1 MKNRICPGCKATFPS
16 NDDLPHQR
24 YGVAS
29 PECWEI
35 FCEVLG
41 KEQTYFGYPEVH
53 RLFIDAYSIQHP
65 PHAHIQKEL
74 EISDRLI
81 NASKQSVGIHLIAL
95 YLAFD
100 QTKKLSDIPSV
111 MDRILSTGIKL
122 EEYSFD
128 PPDDLGSMT
137 IVGINKKI
145 VQNLTL
151 EEYEKLMWQWAQV
164 TWQAWSEH
172 HDAVK
177 KIVEEI
183 KRQTWK
189 N

>member
-1 MKNRICPGCKATFPS
+1 MNFRTCSGCKVTFS
-16 NDDLPHQR
+16 RNDNLPHQR

-65 PHAHIQKEL
+65 PHTHIQKEL

-81 NASKQSVGIHLIAL
+81 NASKQSIGIHLVAL

-100 QTKKLSDIPSV
+100 QKKKLSEIPAV
-111 MDRILSTGIKL
+111 MDCILSTGIKL
-122 EEYSFD
+122 EEYSFN
-128 PPDDLGSMT
+128 PPDDLGLMT
-137 IVGINKKI
+137 IADINKKF

-151 EEYEKLMWQWAQV
+151 EEYEKLMWQWAEIA
-164 TWQAWSEH
+164 WQAWSMH
-172 HDAVK
+172 HNAIK
-177 KIVEEI
+177 KIVQEI
-183 KRQTWK
+183 ER
-189 N
+189 